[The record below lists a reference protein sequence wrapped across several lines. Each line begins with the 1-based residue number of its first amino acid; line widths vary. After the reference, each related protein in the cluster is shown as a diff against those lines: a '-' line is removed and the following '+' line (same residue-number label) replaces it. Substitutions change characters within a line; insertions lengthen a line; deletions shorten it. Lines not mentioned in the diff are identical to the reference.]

1 MQARLGSALV
11 NFWERRARA
20 PGARRDPK
28 NKAVLLLLEG
38 VTRSQIKMATGQLW
52 CEGLDRGLRPPPGA
66 WRGQNLGRAAS
77 EQGTLWTWALGP
89 GRRLGSAWGC
99 PRWPSGDRPNLANSL
114 DNNHVWNQYIWG

>member
-1 MQARLGSALV
+1 MQAWLGSALV
-11 NFWERRARA
+11 NFWERRARV

-38 VTRSQIKMATGQLW
+38 VTRGQIRMDTDQLW

-77 EQGTLWTWALGP
+77 EQRDALDLGTRA

-99 PRWPSGDRPNLANSL
+99 PQWPSGDRPNLANSL
-114 DNNHVWNQYIWG
+114 DNNHA